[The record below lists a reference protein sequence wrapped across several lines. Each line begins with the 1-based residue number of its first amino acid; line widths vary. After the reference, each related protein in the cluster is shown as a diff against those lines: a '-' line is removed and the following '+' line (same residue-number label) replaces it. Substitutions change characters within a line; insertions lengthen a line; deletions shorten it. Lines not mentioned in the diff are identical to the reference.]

1 MNDTAV
7 FGISID
13 APPSNNV
20 FAKQLN
26 LTFPLLSDMKRE
38 VSKAYGILNE
48 QYEFANRTTF
58 VVDKDGKIQHIVE
71 GGSAIDP
78 TSAVE
83 ACLKLKGSDTQ
94 R

>member
-1 MNDTAV
+1 LNDTAV
-7 FGISID
+7 FGVSID

-38 VSKAYGILNE
+38 VSKAYVILND
-48 QYEFANRTTF
+48 QSSFANRTTF
-58 VVDKDGKIQHIVE
+58 VVDKEGKINHIIE
-71 GGSAIDP
+71 GGGAIDP

-83 ACLKLKGSDTQ
+83 ACTKLKESGTPK
-94 R
+94 